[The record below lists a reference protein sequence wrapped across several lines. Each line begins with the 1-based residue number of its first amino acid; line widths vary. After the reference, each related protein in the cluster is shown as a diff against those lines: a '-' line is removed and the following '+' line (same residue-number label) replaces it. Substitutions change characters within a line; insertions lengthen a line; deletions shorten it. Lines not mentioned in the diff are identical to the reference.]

1 MVNEEKTK
9 GESTNIQNKGENT
22 LSTIYKYLLHKII
35 YGGVTGIG
43 KYNWK

>member
-1 MVNEEKTK
+1 MKKKIK
-9 GESTNIQNKGENT
+9 GESTNIQNKEDDT